1 MTTLTR
7 GASSETLSTH
17 AFTSVH
23 HLVPLAFD
31 VREHRVGLMGEPAL
45 ADEADRLGH
54 RAADRVAGADRGDG
68 EGSDHH
74 VILPSPRRPVPACAP
89 RYARCVAFDEELA
102 DRIRELMAR
111 ERGVTE
117 RRMFGGLAFL
127 VGGHMAVS
135 ASGQGGLLVR
145 VDPDQTERLVGREHV
160 RRFEMRGRS
169 MDGWLRVDD
178 AGSGRSGSSRDGS
191 RAVSRPRVRC
201 PRSADHGG

>member
-1 MTTLTR
+1 M
-7 GASSETLSTH
+7 
-17 AFTSVH
+17 
-23 HLVPLAFD
+23 
-31 VREHRVGLMGEPAL
+31 
-45 ADEADRLGH
+45 
-54 RAADRVAGADRGDG
+54 
-68 EGSDHH
+68 
-74 VILPSPRRPVPACAP
+74 
-89 RYARCVAFDEELA
+89 AFDEELA

-178 AGSGRSGSSRDGS
+178 AGLRTKQQLAGWVTRGVAYARSLPPKR
-191 RAVSRPRVRC
+191 
-201 PRSADHGG
+201 

>member
-1 MTTLTR
+1 
-7 GASSETLSTH
+7 
-17 AFTSVH
+17 
-23 HLVPLAFD
+23 
-31 VREHRVGLMGEPAL
+31 
-45 ADEADRLGH
+45 
-54 RAADRVAGADRGDG
+54 
-68 EGSDHH
+68 
-74 VILPSPRRPVPACAP
+74 
-89 RYARCVAFDEELA
+89 VAFDEELA

-178 AGSGRSGSSRDGS
+178 AGLRTKQQLAGWVTRGVAYARSLPPKR
-191 RAVSRPRVRC
+191 
-201 PRSADHGG
+201 